1 MHYGN
6 NVEFFVDL
14 LAVWWRLDG
23 SAVPIDARLTA
34 YEIEYDERGQLYL
47 PEATRATRST
57 RVE

>member
-6 NVEFFVDL
+6 NLEFFVDL

-23 SAVPIDARLTA
+23 CAVPIDARLTA
-34 YEIEYDERGQLYL
+34 YEIESTSAVSYIC
-47 PEATRATRST
+47 EAASATRST